1 MTQSIL
7 EQAQSML
14 PELQSLRRKLHQI
27 PEFGL
32 ELPNTLKVILD
43 EVSPLGEITL
53 GKSITSA
60 VLHIKGDLP
69 GPTVLLRADMDALAV
84 VEDTGVPYAS
94 TNGFMHACGHDL
106 HMAMG
111 VGAAKILASRK
122 SELKGEVIIFFQPGE
137 EGHHGADVMIEEQA
151 LMVSGSKPIRAYGL
165 HVFSSYPLG
174 MMGSRRGPLM
184 ASAGDLLVTVTGSGG
199 HGSMPWLSKD
209 PISVL
214 NEIMSALQTMV
225 TKRFSAFDPVIVN
238 IGWVRAGD
246 TATTNVIPE
255 TASFGATVRVF
266 SEENATKLKQY
277 TQELVD
283 SIATGFGLSATVEF
297 TRATKVLIN
306 DPQAI
311 SSVEKVT
318 SELFGASRYI
328 NLPTPIAGG
337 EDFASIVS
345 EVPGAFVFMGACPPG
360 TDHTTA
366 ATNHSN
372 KAVFDDSVLGD
383 GAALLASLA
392 VDALR

>member
-14 PELQSLRRKLHQI
+14 PELQALRRKLHQI

-214 NEIMSALQTMV
+214 NEIMSSLQTMV

-297 TRATKVLIN
+297 TRATKVLMN

-392 VDALR
+392 VDALS

>member
-1 MTQSIL
+1 
-7 EQAQSML
+7 ML

-84 VEDTGVPYAS
+84 VEETGVPYAS

-174 MMGSRRGPLM
+174 MMGSKRGPLM

-283 SIATGFGLSATVEF
+283 SLATGFGLSATVEF
-297 TRATKVLIN
+297 TRATKVLMN
-306 DPQAI
+306 DPEAI

-337 EDFASIVS
+337 EDFASIVN
-345 EVPGAFVFMGACPPG
+345 EIPGAFVFMGACPPG

>member
-1 MTQSIL
+1 
-7 EQAQSML
+7 ML

-32 ELPNTLKVILD
+32 ELPNTLKVILN
-43 EVSPLGEITL
+43 EISPLGEITL

-297 TRATKVLIN
+297 TRATKVLMN
-306 DPQAI
+306 DPGAI

-318 SELFGASRYI
+318 SELFGESRYI

-345 EVPGAFVFMGACPPG
+345 EIPGAFVFMGACPPG